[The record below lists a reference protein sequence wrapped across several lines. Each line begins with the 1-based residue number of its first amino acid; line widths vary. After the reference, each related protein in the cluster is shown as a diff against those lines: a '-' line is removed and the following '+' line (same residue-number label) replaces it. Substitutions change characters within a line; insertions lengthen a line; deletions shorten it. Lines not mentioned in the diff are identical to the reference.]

1 MTSSPTELMPV
12 HPDTIVSNLTA
23 ATTVLNK
30 WRDVFQSEEWRMDFN
45 LQNPEY
51 QELIMAQFLGELK
64 VSAASLA
71 VLVEVLR

>member
-12 HPDTIVSNLTA
+12 HPDTVVSNLSA
-23 ATTVLNK
+23 ATAILTK
-30 WRDVFQSEEWRMDFN
+30 WQDCFANAEWREDYN
-45 LQNPEY
+45 QQTPEY
-51 QELIMAQFLGELK
+51 QELVMGQFLGELK